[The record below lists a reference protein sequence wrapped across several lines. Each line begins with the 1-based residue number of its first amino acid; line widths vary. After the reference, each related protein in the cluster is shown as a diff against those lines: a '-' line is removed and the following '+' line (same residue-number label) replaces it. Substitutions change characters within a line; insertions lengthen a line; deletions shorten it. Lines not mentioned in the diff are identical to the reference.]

1 MKRMDDALSLARDVL
16 VYLSQDVDRIGRFL
30 AVTGVGPVEIR
41 SRVDDPVF
49 LAGVLDFIL
58 ADDAMVVDFA
68 ENAGIPPEAP
78 ARARRLLP
86 GGDTLEF

>member
-1 MKRMDDALSLARDVL
+1 MKRTEQAVSLARDAL
-16 VYLSQDVDRIGRFL
+16 IYLSQDADRIGRFL

-41 SRVDDPVF
+41 NQVDDPVF

-68 ENAGIPPEAP
+68 ESASIEPEEP

-86 GGDTLEF
+86 GGDVLEY

>member
-1 MKRMDDALSLARDVL
+1 MKQPEEALALARDAL
-16 VYLSQDVDRIGRFL
+16 IYLSQDADRIGRFL
-30 AVTGVGPVEIR
+30 AVTGVGPAEIR
-41 SRVDDPVF
+41 ERVEDPTF

-68 ENAGIPPEAP
+68 ETASIPPEEP

-86 GGDTLEF
+86 GGDTLEY

>member
-1 MKRMDDALSLARDVL
+1 MKNLENTLSLARDAL
-16 VYLSQDVDRIGRFL
+16 IYLSQDADRIGRFL

-41 SRVDDPVF
+41 ERVEDPTF

-68 ENAGIPPEAP
+68 ETADIPPEEP

-86 GGDTLEF
+86 GGDTLEY

>member
-1 MKRMDDALSLARDVL
+1 MKRTDEAVSLARDAL
-16 VYLSQDVDRIGRFL
+16 IYLSQDVDRIGRFL
-30 AVTGVGPVEIR
+30 AVTGVGPVESR
-41 SRVDDPVF
+41 ERVDDPTF

-68 ENAGIPPEAP
+68 EAAGIAPEQP

-86 GGDTLEF
+86 GGDLLEY

>member
-1 MKRMDDALSLARDVL
+1 MKRSDDALALARDAL
-16 VYLSQDVDRIGRFL
+16 VYLSQDSDRIGRFL

-41 SRVDDPVF
+41 ARVEDPVF

-58 ADDAMVVDFA
+58 ADDAMVIDFA
-68 ENAGIPPEAP
+68 ETADIPPEEP

>member
-1 MKRMDDALSLARDVL
+1 MKRPEDALSLARDAL
-16 VYLSQDVDRIGRFL
+16 IYLSQDADRIGRFL

-41 SRVDDPVF
+41 ERVEDPTF
-49 LAGVLDFIL
+49 LAGVLDFVL

-68 ENAGIPPEAP
+68 EAADIPPEEP

-86 GGDTLEF
+86 GGDVLEY

>member
-1 MKRMDDALSLARDVL
+1 MKQPEEALALARDAL
-16 VYLSQDVDRIGRFL
+16 IYLSQDADRIGRFL
-30 AVTGVGPVEIR
+30 AVTGVGPAEIR
-41 SRVDDPVF
+41 ERVEDPTF

-68 ENAGIPPEAP
+68 EKASILPEEP

-86 GGDTLEF
+86 GGDTLEY